1 MRMVPAF
8 PRLLFLAS
16 LVLAGLLATSP
27 RPANAQSTAVS
38 VELIL
43 DESFFLPGEELP
55 VGVRISN
62 LSGRPLTFGTTTNWL
77 TFLIESRKGEV
88 VTRLGSVPV
97 LGEFTL
103 DSAKAGTKW
112 WNLQPYFEFD
122 QPGPYHVYAELR
134 IPESNLRIISDPA
147 LITLQGSSRLWEI
160 TFGVPPAPGSPT
172 NNPPAPELR
181 RYALQAATRLK
192 ERKLYARV
200 SDEAETRIYKV
211 VLLDRFLSFSNPQQQ
226 LDSRSRLH
234 VLFQTGGSTYTY
246 CVVNP
251 DGELVARQRH
261 EIVPGSRPRL
271 AKTPDGSIGVAG
283 GQRTPAYTDIP
294 PWEPPSVSL
303 VDTNRPAPATNTP
316 AADPNTKTKSRDSK
330 RNSSSDKT
338 K

>member
-16 LVLAGLLATSP
+16 LVLAGLLAALP
-27 RPANAQSTAVS
+27 RPASAQSTAVS
-38 VELIL
+38 IELVL
-43 DESFFLPGEELP
+43 DESYFLPGEELP

-77 TFLIESRKGEV
+77 TFLIESRKGDV

-112 WNLQPYFEFD
+112 WNLQPYFEID

-134 IPESNLRIISDPA
+134 IPDSNLRIISEPA

-160 TFGVPPAPGSPT
+160 TFGVPPAPDAST
-172 NNPPAPELR
+172 NPPPTPELR

-200 SDEAETRIYKV
+200 SDEADNRIYKV

-226 LDSRSRLH
+226 LDARSRLH

-251 DGELVARQRH
+251 DGDLVARQRH

-283 GQRTPAYTDIP
+283 GQRTPSYSDIP
-294 PWEPPSVSL
+294 PWEPPVVSL
-303 VDTNRPAPATNTP
+303 VDTNTPAPVTNAP
-316 AADPNTKTKSRDSK
+316 AADPKKKSRDTK
-330 RNSSSDKT
+330 RKSSSDKT